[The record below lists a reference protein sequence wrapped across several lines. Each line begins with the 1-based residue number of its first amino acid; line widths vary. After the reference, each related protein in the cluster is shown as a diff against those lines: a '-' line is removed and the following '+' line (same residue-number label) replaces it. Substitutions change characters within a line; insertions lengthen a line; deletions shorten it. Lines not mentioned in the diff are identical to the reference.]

1 MRYTDFIDGVGIL
14 DPAEEHDLF
23 RRLDAGAIADAILAG
38 HFLAAV
44 PVSEAE
50 LRRISDDGVGARQ
63 TLWRQMLAIVLIQAR
78 QAAVSYRCSVEDLI
92 QAGCIGLGEAI
103 ERYDVRRGARFSTV
117 AWTWIRR
124 RIGEEVV
131 RLSGA
136 RSRSVMRE
144 AAEVARIE
152 EELTAR
158 WQSVPSSDAI
168 AARMGKD
175 VMWVEKRRVE
185 CWEVET
191 SFFEQVAVVQ
201 KSCDDP
207 ESGLIG
213 LLTGQER
220 RIVELR
226 HGFEGEPMTIT
237 AVAHE
242 LGLSASNVRR
252 IEQRALGRLRRHL
265 QQVVAA

>member
-1 MRYTDFIDGVGIL
+1 M
-14 DPAEEHDLF
+14 
-23 RRLDAGAIADAILAG
+23 
-38 HFLAAV
+38 
-44 PVSEAE
+44 
-50 LRRISDDGVGARQ
+50 
-63 TLWRQMLAIVLIQAR
+63 
-78 QAAVSYRCSVEDLI
+78 
-92 QAGCIGLGEAI
+92 CI
-103 ERYDVRRGARFSTV
+103 RDS
-117 AWTWIRR
+117 
-124 RIGEEVV
+124 
-131 RLSGA
+131 
-136 RSRSVMRE
+136 
-144 AAEVARIE
+144 
-152 EELTAR
+152 
-158 WQSVPSSDAI
+158 SSDAI